1 MAAQPHRGHPN
12 VIAHVIMN
20 QVVNDTTQS
29 SQLDILRRDLDDEQ
43 RSLDDVVSDIS
54 CEQWLLATASP
65 GWNVADQIGHLTYF
79 DASATSAIS
88 DPEEFRTGV
97 VELYEGAATM
107 GIDQY
112 TLGRFRELSAPEK
125 LNSWRHNRRTLLAA
139 AHSLHDG
146 DRIAWYGPSMGAASF
161 LTARLME
168 TWAHGTDVVD
178 ALGAERASTDRL
190 RHIARL
196 GFMTRN
202 WSYAVRGEQPP
213 AGEMFVELTGPA
225 GESWTW
231 GNENADDTV
240 RGSAQEFCL
249 VVTQRRHVDDTSLVT
264 SDLGRE
270 WLLRAQAF
278 AGAASDGPRARSV

>member
-1 MAAQPHRGHPN
+1 
-12 VIAHVIMN
+12 MN
-20 QVVNDTTQS
+20 EVVKDTTQS
-29 SQLDILRRDLDDEQ
+29 SQLDILRRDLADEQ
-43 RSLDDVVSDIS
+43 QSLDDVVSNIS
-54 CEQWLLATASP
+54 AAQWLLATPSP
-65 GWNVADQIGHLTYF
+65 GWSVADQIGHLTYF

-88 DPEEFRTGV
+88 DPKGFQAGV
-97 VELYEGAATM
+97 VELYEGATTM

-112 TLGRFRELSAPEK
+112 TLGRFRDLPAPEQ
-125 LNSWRHNRRTLLAA
+125 LNSWRHNRGTLLAA
-139 AHSLHDG
+139 AQSLHDG

-178 ALGAERASTDRL
+178 ALRADRASTDRL

-202 WSYAVRGEQPP
+202 WSYAVRNEQPP
-213 AGEMFVELTGPA
+213 AGDVFVELTGPA

-240 RGSAQEFCL
+240 RGSAKEFCL

-278 AGAASDGPRARSV
+278 AGAASDGPRATSV

>member
-1 MAAQPHRGHPN
+1 MAAQSHGGHPDI
-12 VIAHVIMN
+12 IAHAIVN
-20 QVVNDTTQS
+20 EVVNDTTQS
-29 SQLDILRRDLDDEQ
+29 SQLDILRRDLADEQ
-43 RSLDDVVSDIS
+43 QSLDDVVSNIS
-54 CEQWLLATASP
+54 AEQWLLATPSP
-65 GWNVADQIGHLTYF
+65 GWSVADQIGHLAYF
-79 DASATSAIS
+79 DASATSAIN
-88 DPEEFRTGV
+88 DPEGFQADV
-97 VELYEGAATM
+97 VELYAGATTM

-112 TLGRFRELSAPEK
+112 TLGRFRELSAPEQ

-139 AHSLHDG
+139 AQSLHDG
-146 DRIAWYGPSMGAASF
+146 GRIAWYGPSMGAASF

-178 ALGAERASTDRL
+178 ALGADRASTDRL

-213 AGEMFVELTGPA
+213 AGDMFVELTGPA
-225 GESWTW
+225 DESWSW
-231 GNENADDTV
+231 GNKNANDTV

-278 AGAASDGPRARSV
+278 AGAASNGPRARSV